1 MYFVVYRNKK
11 KLDLFLKGKI
21 IMIFLY
27 EIKLFN
33 IEDIEKIKMYLG
45 FFDLYFFFYMNFYDL
60 IFIIKIW
67 IIILNIFLFKI
78 NYENIDIVFFFKCN
92 DYNLIVRLID

>member
-1 MYFVVYRNKK
+1 
-11 KLDLFLKGKI
+11 
-21 IMIFLY
+21 MIFLY

>member
-27 EIKLFN
+27 EIKLFY
-33 IEDIEKIKMYLG
+33 IEDIEKIKMYLC
-45 FFDLYFFFYMNFYDL
+45 FFDLYFFFYMNINDL
-60 IFIIKIW
+60 IFIIKLW
-67 IIILNIFLFKI
+67 IIIFNIFLFKI

-92 DYNLIVRLID
+92 DYKLIVRLID

>member
-1 MYFVVYRNKK
+1 MLFIEIKK